1 MYRSFTGGGWA
12 HPGYFF
18 GFSWGGIVL
27 AVILIGL
34 AVFAVVSIRRRGK
47 TLDSDPASASQQ
59 GLLVLTERFV
69 RGEIDTEAFRS
80 MKAEL
85 AMQPESG
92 YHPMAGIP
100 D

>member
-1 MYRSFTGGGWA
+1 
-12 HPGYFF
+12 
-18 GFSWGGIVL
+18 
-27 AVILIGL
+27 
-34 AVFAVVSIRRRGK
+34 
-47 TLDSDPASASQQ
+47 
-59 GLLVLTERFV
+59 LVLTERFV